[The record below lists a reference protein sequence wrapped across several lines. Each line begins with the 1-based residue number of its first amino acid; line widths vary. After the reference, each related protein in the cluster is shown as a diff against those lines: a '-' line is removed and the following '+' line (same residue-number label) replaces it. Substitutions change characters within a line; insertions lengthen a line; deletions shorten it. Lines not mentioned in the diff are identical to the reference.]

1 VNKRGAL
8 LVLTALAAAPAAVLA
23 QPKAKAPVV
32 AVVWNAPLAEVK
44 SLEEHMLHGLRELG
58 YGPGKT
64 VVMEFRSS
72 DGDAS
77 RLPAIVGDLV
87 RRKVDVIVAPSNAV
101 AKLAQQQTKT
111 IPIVMVDVTNPVATG
126 LIESLEHPGGN
137 ITGTYTLESALNAK
151 RVELLRQLVPK
162 LDRVAVFMT
171 KGNALAASHRG
182 DADMTER
189 ALAVKVEIV
198 EIEGPAEFD
207 RATAA
212 AARRGADGILLLP
225 AGGEPLLFASRR
237 QLVEAAAKR
246 GLPVAGGPNA
256 AAVGAVIGYG
266 PRSEEHYYRSA
277 AFIDKILKGEKPG
290 GIPVQQPTTFDLVV
304 NRKAAGALGLVVP
317 PALLK
322 HASKII
328 D

>member
-1 VNKRGAL
+1 MNKRGTV
-8 LVLTALAAAPAAVLA
+8 LVLMALAAAPLAAMA
-23 QPKAKAPVV
+23 QSKAKAPVV
-32 AVVWNAPLAEVK
+32 AVVWNAPLATVQG
-44 SLEEHMLHGLRELG
+44 LEEHMLRGLRELG

-64 VVMEFRSS
+64 VILEFRSS

-77 RLPAIVGDLV
+77 RLPALVGDLV

-101 AKLAQQQTKT
+101 AKLAQSLTRT

-126 LIESLEHPGGN
+126 LIGSLEHPGGN
-137 ITGTYTLESALNAK
+137 ITGTYTSEAALNAK

-162 LDRVAVFMT
+162 LNQVSAFMT
-171 KGNALAASHRG
+171 KGNSQAASLRG

-198 EIEGPAEFD
+198 EIEGPAELD

-212 AARRGADGILLLP
+212 AAKRGADGVLLLP
-225 AGGEPLLFASRR
+225 AGGEPLLFANRR
-237 QLVEAAAKR
+237 QLIEAAAKR

-256 AAVGAVIGYG
+256 AAMGAVIGYG
-266 PRSEEHYYRSA
+266 SRSEEHYFRSA
-277 AFIDKILKGEKPG
+277 SFIDRILKGEKPA
-290 GIPVQQPTTFDLVV
+290 GIPVEQPTTFDLVV
-304 NRKAAGALGLVVP
+304 NLKAASALGLKVP

-322 HASKII
+322 HASKVIE
-328 D
+328 